1 MVDLGSLNTKI
12 NVKNSFQLYFSCKWA
27 EKLKTSCLTAPRNRQ
42 RLQIAAPQKRQWLQ
56 IDALQNRQWLQIV
69 APQNRQRLQ
78 IKLDGAI
85 ASFGVQRFGAIASF
99 RVHRFGAVASFGVLQ
114 LGAIACF
121 WVQISMRFSA
131 LQLICSWNTAA
142 MNFSHRF
149 LCSGSLNLPYIILF
163 CTLTGS
169 L

>member
-78 IKLDGAI
+78 IKLDGSV

-114 LGAIACF
+114 SGAVAYE
-121 WVQISMRFSA
+121 VLSSSA
-131 LQLICSWNTAA
+131 HLQLKYSCNEFFTS
-142 MNFSHRF
+142 
-149 LCSGSLNLPYIILF
+149 ILVF
-163 CTLTGS
+163 REPKSTIY
-169 L
+169 

>member
-12 NVKNSFQLYFSCKWA
+12 KVKNSFQLYFNCKWA
-27 EKLKTSCLTAPRNRQ
+27 EQLKTSCLTAPRNRQ

-56 IDALQNRQWLQIV
+56 IAALQNRQWLQIV

-85 ASFGVQRFGAIASF
+85 ASFGVQRFGAIACF
-99 RVHRFGAVASFGVLQ
+99 GVHQFGSIASFGVLQ
-114 LGAIACF
+114 FGAVACF

-131 LQLICSWNTAA
+131 FQLICSWIRAA
-142 MNFSHRF
+142 INVSHWFS
-149 LCSGSLNLPYIILF
+149 CSGSLNLPHIKNK